1 MSSRIGPAVSFHD
14 DDSFPTSAPLTRT
27 AEKADQAPANEGL
40 VPIRP
45 LKIDR
50 KQTDPIFRDP
60 KQMQEESDF
69 LQAFIS
75 THDTDNFT
83 IHSAT
88 PKRVHS

>member
-1 MSSRIGPAVSFHD
+1 MILSDFRDTDSHCGESR
-14 DDSFPTSAPLTRT
+14 
-27 AEKADQAPANEGL
+27 QAPANEGL

-50 KQTDPIFRDP
+50 KQTDPILRNP
-60 KQMQEESDF
+60 KQMHEESDF